1 MKLLVRRC
9 WGNRHGTNISSV
21 FTIYNILSDPKKF
34 AKTFVV
40 DEKNLHPIFG
50 IKKKL
55 TYLLKELET

>member
-1 MKLLVRRC
+1 MQKSDKDTSIVL
-9 WGNRHGTNISSV
+9 NTKSNY
-21 FTIYNILSDPKKF
+21 FDTIYNILSDPKKF

-40 DEKNLHPIFG
+40 DEKNLQPIFG